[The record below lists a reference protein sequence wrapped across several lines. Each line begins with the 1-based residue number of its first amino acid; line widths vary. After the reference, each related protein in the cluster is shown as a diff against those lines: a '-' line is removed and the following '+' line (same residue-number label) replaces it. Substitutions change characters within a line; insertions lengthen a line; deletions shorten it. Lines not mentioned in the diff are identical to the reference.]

1 MKALLTLLLILYQQI
16 FVDSQCMIIDNL
28 FFHLSPEIYMNL
40 YYAKDREPTMLHNV
54 FI

>member
-16 FVDSQCMIIDNL
+16 FVDNQRMIGDNL

-40 YYAKDREPTMLHNV
+40 YYAEDREPTILYKV